1 MIMMYSLMLNKR
13 AQFLKLKLT
22 TSSLEKR
29 VISIIYKPDFQTQQV
44 KNYYLYLIYFLNLIS
59 EDS

>member
-44 KNYYLYLIYFLNLIS
+44 KKYCLYLIYFLNLIS